1 MRFLYGLKSNSTYK
15 AFIYP
20 GWQRGPKLCMKLWS
34 NQTNRSTP
42 KKTGTKIY
50 ERAKRGG
57 RKPPST
63 AAPMVIEQYT
73 LLP

>member
-42 KKTGTKIY
+42 KKTITRIYKRTARSEREPPGT
-50 ERAKRGG
+50 
-57 RKPPST
+57 T
-63 AAPMVIEQYT
+63 TPMANKQSK
-73 LLP
+73 LLL